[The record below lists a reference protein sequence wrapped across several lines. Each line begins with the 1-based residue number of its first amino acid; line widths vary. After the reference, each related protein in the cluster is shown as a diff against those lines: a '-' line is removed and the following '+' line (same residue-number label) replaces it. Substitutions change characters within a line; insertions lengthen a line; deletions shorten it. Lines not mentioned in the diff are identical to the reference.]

1 MSRLKITD
9 TTLRDGHQSLIATR
23 LKTEEMI
30 PILEKMDEVG
40 FNAMEVWGGATFDS
54 CLRYLN
60 EDPWERLRTIRK
72 NVKNTKLQMLLR
84 GQNILG
90 YRHYA
95 DDVLEEFIKK
105 AVFNGIDIIR
115 VFDAL
120 NDVRNMKKSIEIV
133 KREGAECQC
142 AISYS
147 KSPVHTL
154 DYYVDLVKKLE
165 KAGADS
171 ICIKDMSGIM
181 GPYEAYKYVKAI
193 KEITD
198 LPVELHNH
206 CTSGTGSMSLLKAAE
221 AGVNI
226 VDTAMSPFGS
236 GTSQPPTETIVSVF
250 KDTYRDTGLDIKLL
264 EEIATYFKDIR
275 DKYMEEGILNP
286 KVLMIEPK
294 TLIYQVPGGM
304 LSNLISQLKSLNA
317 GDKFEEVLN
326 EIPKVRKDLGYP
338 PLVTPMS
345 QMVGAQAV
353 FNVLNK
359 KRYTT
364 VPTEVK
370 KYLKGLYG
378 RAPGEIDQGIKELI
392 IGDEEPIGVR
402 PAELLEDE
410 LPKAKKELGDLWY
423 SIEDVLSYT
432 LFPQP
437 AKEFLEHRKFDEYE
451 NGDRL
456 I

>member
-1 MSRLKITD
+1 MSKLKITD

-30 PILEKMDEVG
+30 PILKKLDKIG
-40 FNAMEVWGGATFDS
+40 FNALEVWGGATFDS

-72 NVKNTKLQMLLR
+72 HVKDTKLQMLLR

-105 AVFNGIDIIR
+105 AISNGIDIVR

-120 NDVRNMKKSIEIV
+120 NDVRNMEKSIEII

-154 DYYVDLVKKLE
+154 EYYVDLVKKLE

-181 GPYEAYKYVKAI
+181 GPYETYKYVKAI
-193 KEITD
+193 KEVTD

-221 AGVNI
+221 AGVDI

-250 KDTYRDTGLDIKLL
+250 KDTERDTGLDLKAL
-264 EEIATYFKDIR
+264 EEIASYLKNIR
-275 DKYMEEGILNP
+275 DDYLDKGILNP
-286 KVLMIEPK
+286 KVLMTEPK

-304 LSNLISQLKSLNA
+304 LSNLISQLRSLNA
-317 GDKFEEVLN
+317 EDKFEEVLN
-326 EIPKVRKDLGYP
+326 EIPRVRKDLGYP

-353 FNVLNK
+353 FNVINK
-359 KRYTT
+359 KRYST
-364 VPTEVK
+364 VPTEIK

-378 RAPGEIDQGIKELI
+378 RAPGKINEDVKRQI
-392 IGDEEPIGVR
+392 IGDEEPISVR

-410 LPKAKKELGDLWY
+410 LPNAKEELGDLWN
-423 SIEDVLSYT
+423 SIEDVLSYA
-432 LFPQP
+432 LFPQS
-437 AKEFLEHRKFDEYE
+437 AKEFLENRKFNEYE
-451 NGDRL
+451 KGENA